1 MTAKY
6 IEFEKKEKL
15 AILRL
20 NNPPVNALSLSL
32 MDELSETLE
41 QIEGDKTISVV
52 IFTGKGSFFAA
63 GGDIQELE
71 QVRDSS
77 EGTRL
82 SHHIQSVFTKVET
95 FPEPV
100 IAAINGACLGGGLEL
115 ALACHLRIADA
126 GAMLGLPEIK
136 LALIPG
142 GGGTQ
147 RLARVAGR
155 AKAYEMILSGEAVD
169 AREAYRIGLVNFVAP
184 KGECVPYAE
193 RYGQRVS
200 RKACPAVEAA
210 VKAIQASG
218 EEEGM
223 RREAELFGHLFE
235 TPEKAEGLKAFL
247 EKRKPNFEK

>member
-1 MTAKY
+1 MTTTY

-15 AILRL
+15 GILRL
-20 NNPPVNALSLSL
+20 NNPPVNALNLSL
-32 MDELSETLE
+32 MDELSETMG
-41 QIEGDKTISVV
+41 QIEEDRTIRVV
-52 IFTGKGSFFAA
+52 IITGKGNFFAA

-71 QVRDSS
+71 KVRDSS

-82 SHHIQSVFTKVET
+82 SHHIQSVFSSIET

-115 ALACHLRIADA
+115 ALACHLRIADEGVA
-126 GAMLGLPEIK
+126 LGLPEIN
-136 LALIPG
+136 LVLIPG

-147 RLARVAGR
+147 RLARVVGR
-155 AKAYEMILSGEAVD
+155 AKAYEMILSGGAVD
-169 AREAYRIGLVNFVAP
+169 AKEAHRIGLVNFVTP
-184 KGECVPYAE
+184 KGECMAHAE
-193 RYGQRVS
+193 KYGQKVS
-200 RKACPAVEAA
+200 QKAHPAVAAA

-247 EKRKPNFEK
+247 EKRKPNF